1 MSEDDRIP
9 LDWSRRDHHTG
20 IVRLH
25 RGLIALR
32 RNRAGRTAGLRGQG
46 VTVHHV
52 NDTDKVIAFHR
63 YAHGTPRDSTI
74 VLANFGNRSYQDYTV
89 GLPRRGTWR
98 VRFNSD

>member
-1 MSEDDRIP
+1 M
-9 LDWSRRDHHTG
+9 
-20 IVRLH
+20 
-25 RGLIALR
+25 
-32 RNRAGRTAGLRGQG
+32 
-46 VTVHHV
+46 
-52 NDTDKVIAFHR
+52 IAFHR